1 MSVAVENLI
10 TNLRKKNAEDEAKR
24 ISMEEKN
31 AIDRKRKSDKLQAA
45 EKKTLDALDK
55 FKESLSR
62 GKKTKAGE
70 VIASRLSEA
79 EKEQVSVLNESVK
92 AAQEDLKFNRESEA
106 QRQAEEQQRL
116 KAIQFQNDVAMQ
128 TRGISLQS
136 LEEEKSLRKD
146 IALQRQALE
155 QMLQNDAMSAEDV
168 KKSFDYKVKQD
179 QLERQEKRLQQRVDR
194 QVRLQNLKQFLSIQ
208 NLTRTMKNFGEGI
221 RNLGR
226 SAIDKVTGA
235 VEPALKGVL
244 GAAGLAAAYFGLQA
258 FLKSELFQDL
268 KDFMVGLADQ
278 FRLIGSGFK
287 KLFQGDILGGLKD
300 ILLGLGGIIGK
311 VLDSLVTGLYNIIA
325 RVFGLSETDS
335 VFGSIK
341 GFIMGIYNGIKN
353 AFTGAMNAIKEYF
366 SFSAEELGV
375 FCKFI
380 DIVYFPLNLAINFLK
395 DIFKFGD
402 PDEPF
407 RLSQFLVDV
416 VNKVKSFF
424 KDLFSFDMSG
434 LKERISGVGQ
444 MFKALALAGAAAIKA
459 ALPGGE
465 SPAEAFRR
473 VYDEAMSGG
482 TPTTGT
488 TQNLLD
494 MADERAGV
502 ITGDAG
508 EALRINEENVGGK
521 FVRTPPEQVTPSYG
535 FGYGMGGNMVNVIN
549 NSTNSDNRMVTSVA
563 NPNIQSSDSFVN
575 QLVKAYA

>member
-258 FLKSELFQDL
+258 FLKSELL
-268 KDFMVGLADQ
+268 C
-278 FRLIGSGFK
+278 R
-287 KLFQGDILGGLKD
+287 
-300 ILLGLGGIIGK
+300 
-311 VLDSLVTGLYNIIA
+311 
-325 RVFGLSETDS
+325 
-335 VFGSIK
+335 
-341 GFIMGIYNGIKN
+341 
-353 AFTGAMNAIKEYF
+353 
-366 SFSAEELGV
+366 
-375 FCKFI
+375 
-380 DIVYFPLNLAINFLK
+380 
-395 DIFKFGD
+395 
-402 PDEPF
+402 
-407 RLSQFLVDV
+407 
-416 VNKVKSFF
+416 
-424 KDLFSFDMSG
+424 
-434 LKERISGVGQ
+434 
-444 MFKALALAGAAAIKA
+444 
-459 ALPGGE
+459 
-465 SPAEAFRR
+465 
-473 VYDEAMSGG
+473 
-482 TPTTGT
+482 
-488 TQNLLD
+488 
-494 MADERAGV
+494 
-502 ITGDAG
+502 
-508 EALRINEENVGGK
+508 
-521 FVRTPPEQVTPSYG
+521 
-535 FGYGMGGNMVNVIN
+535 
-549 NSTNSDNRMVTSVA
+549 
-563 NPNIQSSDSFVN
+563 
-575 QLVKAYA
+575 